1 MFNLED
7 YEPVEKRLGYKSN
20 STSFWEDNPDGQI
33 HTELLE
39 HSANRFIVKA
49 YIYRTEADLRPWT
62 TGLAEETIQGRG
74 VNATS
79 ALENCETSAIGRALA
94 NAGYATKGKRA
105 SREEMAKVG
114 KAQEVKASIDEVK
127 AKMAQTSGEY
137 IPVVKEEDPWTIKP
151 ATMPPTMGEAVA
163 TVKEI
168 IGGQTEKDIPK
179 CAHGEMFWKTGTTK
193 AGKPW
198 GHFKCPRAATGEIS
212 NRCESPNDVIWYEI
226 NKETGAWQRQKARV

>member
-7 YEPVEKRLGYKSN
+7 YETVEERLVK
-20 STSFWEDNPDGQI
+20 FWKDNPNGQI
-33 HTELLE
+33 HTKLLD
-39 HSANRFIVKA
+39 SASGRFIV
-49 YIYRTEADLRPWT
+49 EAAIFRSGDDLRPWS

-105 SREEMAKVG
+105 SREEMTKVATAK
-114 KAQEVKASIDEVK
+114 KTESIIDETK
-127 AKMAQTSGEY
+127 KKLAETSGEY
-137 IPVVKEEDPWTIKP
+137 VPVVREDDAWTIRP
-151 ATMPPTMGEAVA
+151 ATMPPTMAEAVS

-168 IGGQTEKDIPK
+168 IGGQTEKDIPR
-179 CAHGEMFWKTGTTK
+179 CQHGDMVWKTGTTK

-198 GHFKCPRAATGEIS
+198 GHFKCPYAVTGELT
-212 NRCESPNDVIWYEI
+212 RCPAPNDVIWYEI
-226 NKETGAWQRQKARV
+226 NKEGAWQRQKGR